1 MRPKCPHRTRYCLLS
16 KCSFY
21 SNNEFRNHPS
31 ILSINKNIERIGH
44 ASFAFEFVSF
54 EETIKEVN
62 KLSIK
67 KAFQALDIPV
77 KIIKE
82 NRDLISYFVYN
93 NFNNALSSSQYPNG
107 LKYADVTPVFKKDD
121 KSDKSNY
128 RPISILPNLSKVY
141 ERIMQN
147 QIYPYLNKIFSKY
160 QCGFR
165 KGFSA
170 QHCLIAMIEKWRQS
184 LDSGGQAAA
193 VLTDLLKAFDCIDH
207 ELLIAFDN
215 SSLTF
220 IYSCL
225 SERKQR
231 TKINSSFSCR
241 TEILFGVPQGSIMG
255 PLLFNAYICDLVFE
269 VRDLEYAS
277 FANDTTPYSCLPE
290 MIPVLENPGKVV

>member
-1 MRPKCPHRTRYCLLS
+1 ML
-16 KCSFY
+16 
-21 SNNEFRNHPS
+21 N
-31 ILSINKNIERIGH
+31 
-44 ASFAFEFVSF
+44 
-54 EETIKEVN
+54 
-62 KLSIK
+62 
-67 KAFQALDIPV
+67 
-77 KIIKE
+77 
-82 NRDLISYFVYN
+82 
-93 NFNNALSSSQYPNG
+93 
-107 LKYADVTPVFKKDD
+107 DD

-128 RPISILPNLSKVY
+128 LPISILPNLSKVY
-141 ERIMQN
+141 ERIMDN
-147 QIYPYLNKIFSKY
+147 QIYPYLSKKFSKY
-160 QCGFR
+160 QCNVR

-170 QHCLIAMIEKWRQS
+170 QQCLIVIIEKWRQS

-220 IYSCL
+220 IYSYL

-290 MIPVLENPGKVV
+290 MIPVLENPGKGV